1 MLRNHREFNFGKCT
15 KIDSCKPIKKV
26 LGCFPNTFQ
35 GYRSIMNDDVLTDNL
50 RAAPVQEV
58 PF

>member
-15 KIDSCKPIKKV
+15 KIDSSNQLKRYWD
-26 LGCFPNTFQ
+26 GFPNTFQ